1 MPTLTYLG
9 HSGFLLEGGGTKLVI
24 DPFLTGNPLA
34 AKKPEEI
41 QADWLYLTH
50 GHNDHFGDVLD
61 IARRNDAT
69 IIAPFELATYCESK
83 GATVHP
89 MHIGGAHEFPFGR
102 IKLTIAHH
110 GSAFVEDN
118 GTIVYTGNPSGAL
131 ITMDDKTFYH
141 AGDTALF
148 YDMKLIGEMNKIDLS
163 ALPIGDNFTMGID
176 DAVIATEYLRPD
188 KVIPMHYNTF
198 DVIQANP
205 SEFVEK
211 VQAKGFDG
219 QVLKPGG
226 TIEL

>member
-1 MPTLTYLG
+1 M
-9 HSGFLLEGGGTKLVI
+9 
-24 DPFLTGNPLA
+24 A

-41 QADWLYLTH
+41 QADWVYLTH

-131 ITMDDKTFYH
+131 ITMDHKTFYH

-148 YDMKLIGEMNKIDLS
+148 YDIKLIGEMNKIDLS

-211 VQAKGFDG
+211 IQAKGFDG

-226 TIEL
+226 TIEF

>member
-9 HSGFLLEGGGTKLVI
+9 HSAFLLEGGGTKLVI
-24 DPFLTGNPLA
+24 DPFLTGNPMA

-41 QADWLYLTH
+41 QADWVYLTH

-131 ITMDDKTFYH
+131 ITMDHKTFYH

-148 YDMKLIGEMNKIDLS
+148 YDIKLIGEMNKIDLS

-211 VQAKGFDG
+211 IQAKGFDG

-226 TIEL
+226 TIEF